1 MYTNIIQG
9 IQQCKDIGFAARYV
23 FLAPPGPNL
32 DELEQRLRQRGSDDE
47 DRIKSR
53 LEIAK
58 EEIEASKV
66 EGFHDKILV
75 NDRLDTTYD
84 SLEKYIFGD
93 EVVEG
98 VAARESSS
106 LSELGDGA
114 AEALVTETS
123 GEAPTEMES

>member
-1 MYTNIIQG
+1 MINDNLLYHHCRFEYQ
-9 IQQCKDIGFAARYV
+9 
-23 FLAPPGPNL
+23 LACL
-32 DELEQRLRQRGSDDE
+32 RLL
-47 DRIKSR
+47 R
-53 LEIAK
+53 LPL
-58 EEIEASKV
+58 V
-66 EGFHDKILV
+66 LV
-75 NDRLDTTYD
+75 NDHLDTTYD
-84 SLEKYIFGD
+84 SLEKYVFGD